1 MLKQRPEIVIIAAI
15 AASDRTIGCDG
26 NLPWYISADLRR
38 FKHLTYGYPVIMGRR
53 TVESVLDRLGG
64 PLPGRQML
72 MLTSGKALPAHSDIR
87 PFASLESALAASSA
101 ARKVYI
107 CGGAAVY
114 AAAIE
119 IADTLELTIVEG
131 TYRGDA
137 FFPPYEHL
145 LGDLFYLAEEAP
157 QSGYRFV
164 TYRRRMLC
172 QPED

>member
-1 MLKQRPEIVIIAAI
+1 MPKHRPEIVIIAAV
-15 AASDRTIGCDG
+15 AAANRAIGLG
-26 NLPWYISADLRR
+26 GGLPWHISADLRR
-38 FKHLTYGYPVIMGRR
+38 FKQLTYGYPVIMGRR

-64 PLPGRQML
+64 PLPGRPML
-72 MLTSGKALPAHSDIR
+72 MLTSGKAPPAHPEIR
-87 PFASLESALAASSA
+87 PFASLDSALAASSS

-114 AAAIE
+114 AAALA

-145 LGDLFYLAEEAP
+145 LGRRFCLAEEERHP
-157 QSGYRFV
+157 GFRFV
-164 TYRRRMLC
+164 TYRR
-172 QPED
+172 QTPG